1 MLLHTFSKVAFKL
14 KLTVLLKLKVK
25 LPPTHATCEM
35 RLIPLEMILVSLS
48 ALEVAHVYCTY
59 FKPIEL
65 SVKTLVPSKLGM
77 ICRAGTFQTTQPLEL
92 EKNEMCLARN
102 KTRRGSLAL
111 GSSVTFSSLD
121 YG

>member
-1 MLLHTFSKVAFKL
+1 MLVHTLSKVAFKL
-14 KLTVLLKLKVK
+14 KLTVLLK

-35 RLIPLEMILVSLS
+35 RLIPLEMIIVSLS

-65 SVKTLVPSKLGM
+65 SVKTLLPSKLGM
-77 ICRAGTFQTTQPLEL
+77 ICRAETFQTSQPLEL

-102 KTRRGSLAL
+102 KTTSGSLDL
-111 GSSVTFSSLD
+111 GSSVTIGSLD
-121 YG
+121 YGLS